1 MNIWGGKVNQII
13 SSVCDLSIFYWFNKK
28 YKVKNHEK
36 LRKVISFIII
46 FGVVKVEDYFHV
58 SNLLLLTCINF
69 VMYVVIFF
77 LSYGQKAKTIVFR
90 NMEILAGVMI
100 GEIFVILVTML
111 LTMRYDFDLIL
122 DATNVRW
129 GVIYTASKICECSIL
144 NIVNKIS
151 DNMDKKKI
159 GKIVIWNII
168 FLGGVLTCLYIYLN
182 NIIAYAGQLEVEKV
196 FFIQLVILGG
206 VLLAYLNIM
215 NRYYHM
221 NQEKIE
227 LENFFNEVKRE
238 ASYYEQTNALHE
250 EVRKIKHDLKN
261 FLILSSNNVGK
272 EYLKDVDEYFDK
284 FNNYINSGNRI
295 LDLLLMNKSKV
306 CKEKGINFKYD
317 LTVQNLSGL
326 NALDIISV
334 FGNVIDNAI
343 EACEKNSVKEIRL
356 KTWEANGCI
365 FIEVINPVNE
375 IIVKHSKF
383 MTTKKNKEHHGLGL
397 TCLNE
402 ALKRYGGTCKI
413 YVEEKLFNV
422 IICIPLKNMSN

>member
-168 FLGGVLTCLYIYLN
+168 FLGGVLTCLYIS
-182 NIIAYAGQLEVEKV
+182 E
-196 FFIQLVILGG
+196 
-206 VLLAYLNIM
+206 
-215 NRYYHM
+215 
-221 NQEKIE
+221 
-227 LENFFNEVKRE
+227 
-238 ASYYEQTNALHE
+238 
-250 EVRKIKHDLKN
+250 
-261 FLILSSNNVGK
+261 
-272 EYLKDVDEYFDK
+272 
-284 FNNYINSGNRI
+284 
-295 LDLLLMNKSKV
+295 
-306 CKEKGINFKYD
+306 
-317 LTVQNLSGL
+317 
-326 NALDIISV
+326 
-334 FGNVIDNAI
+334 
-343 EACEKNSVKEIRL
+343 
-356 KTWEANGCI
+356 
-365 FIEVINPVNE
+365 
-375 IIVKHSKF
+375 
-383 MTTKKNKEHHGLGL
+383 
-397 TCLNE
+397 
-402 ALKRYGGTCKI
+402 
-413 YVEEKLFNV
+413 
-422 IICIPLKNMSN
+422 

>member
-1 MNIWGGKVNQII
+1 MNQVI
-13 SSVCDLSIFYWFNKK
+13 SSVCELSIFYWFNKK
-28 YKVKNHEK
+28 YKIKKHEN
-36 LRKVISFIII
+36 LRKIISFIII

-58 SNLLLLTCINF
+58 SNLLLLTCTNF
-69 VMYVVIFF
+69 VMYVVIFC
-77 LSYGQKAKTIVFR
+77 LSYEQKIRTIMFR

-122 DATNVRW
+122 DAVNVRW
-129 GVIYTASKICECSIL
+129 GIIYSASKICECAIL
-144 NIVNKIS
+144 NIMNKIS
-151 DNMDKKKI
+151 DNIDKKKI

-182 NIIAYAGQLEVEKV
+182 NIIVYAGQLEVEQV
-196 FFIQLVILGG
+196 FFIQLVILG
-206 VLLAYLNIM
+206 VILLAYLNIM

-221 NQEKIE
+221 NEEKIE

-238 ASYYEQTNALHE
+238 ASYYEQTDALHE
-250 EVRKIKHDLKN
+250 EIRKIKHDLKN

-295 LDLLLMNKSKV
+295 LDLLLMNKFKM
-306 CKEKGINFKYD
+306 CKEKGINFKYN
-317 LTVQNLSGL
+317 LTTQNLSRL
-326 NALDIISV
+326 NALDIISI

-356 KTWEANGCI
+356 KIWEANGCL

-375 IIVKHSKF
+375 IIIEQSKF
-383 MTTKKNKEHHGLGL
+383 MTTKKSKENHGLGL

-402 ALKRYGGTCKI
+402 AVKRYGGSCKI
-413 YVEEKLFNV
+413 YVKEKLFNV
-422 IICIPLKNMSN
+422 TICIPSKNV